1 MMNIWFDVYLIL
13 INNNDGDVM
22 KYTVEI
28 TETLIKTVEV
38 EASNKDEAITKVK
51 DDYYKEIIIL
61 NPEEC
66 DINVDFKG
74 IL

>member
-1 MMNIWFDVYLIL
+1 
-13 INNNDGDVM
+13 M

-28 TETLIKTVEV
+28 TETLTQTVEV

-66 DINVDFKG
+66 NVNVDFKG